1 MSWHGRP
8 FAFRVRV
15 DVEHVEAQKYIGD
28 YRLTR
33 VAVTNLLDML
43 AELDIHLTFAVLGIT
58 AEMFPNLI
66 ADIVDGGH
74 EVYGHGMFH
83 RDAFAGRSLADQRH
97 ELRRMRDSIHGA
109 CGVEVGGLG
118 CPHHGSADENTLRAA
133 AELGIT
139 FVESR
144 FRAAGTPFPQWR
156 DVAGCDLRV
165 VVPGAE
171 GRGASDYTDRRPD
184 WADAHE
190 EAFSP
195 EGAREKWR
203 ANIDRAERNGHMA
216 TLVIHPWMLV
226 INAGEIQVVKDVI
239 RHAKDRGAWFAT
251 VAGLIEMASAAAR

>member
-43 AELDIHLTFAVLGIT
+43 AEMDVHLTFAVLGIT

-66 ADIVDGGH
+66 ADIVDAGH

-83 RDAFAGRSLADQRH
+83 REAFAGRSLADQRH

-109 CGVEVGGLG
+109 CGVEVDGLA

-133 AELGIT
+133 VELDIT

-144 FRAAGTPFPQWR
+144 FRAAGSPSPQWR
-156 DVAGCDLRV
+156 DVEGGDARV
-165 VVPGAE
+165 VVPGADA
-171 GRGASDYTDRRPD
+171 RGASDYTDRRPD

-195 EGAREKWR
+195 EGAREKWL
-203 ANIDRAERNGHMA
+203 ANVDWAEKHGRMA
-216 TLVIHPWMLV
+216 SLVIHPWMLV

-239 RHAKDRGAWFAT
+239 RHAKGRGAWFAT
-251 VAGLIEMASAAAR
+251 IAGLIDMAGPG

>member
-43 AELDIHLTFAVLGIT
+43 AEMDVHLTFAVLGIT

-66 ADIVDGGH
+66 ADIVDAGH

-83 RDAFAGRSLADQRH
+83 REAFAGRSLADQRH

-109 CGVEVGGLG
+109 CGVEVDGLA

-133 AELGIT
+133 VELDIT

-144 FRAAGTPFPQWR
+144 FRAAGSPSPQWR
-156 DVAGCDLRV
+156 DVEGGDARGLVHRV
-165 VVPGAE
+165 ACHVDGSRDRVPVPG
-171 GRGASDYTDRRPD
+171 GP
-184 WADAHE
+184 
-190 EAFSP
+190 SP
-195 EGAREKWR
+195 
-203 ANIDRAERNGHMA
+203 H
-216 TLVIHPWMLV
+216 
-226 INAGEIQVVKDVI
+226 
-239 RHAKDRGAWFAT
+239 
-251 VAGLIEMASAAAR
+251 